1 MEDYPMTIRVKIAG
15 IEKDISEIDPSWV
28 NQQINGRRAA
38 GEVVCVQVT
47 IQKDSVNLMLI
58 TADCPHSGGGS
69 KNSWSDHEKE
79 IFDLWVK
86 LHLNEGK
93 FSGGNLLAFL
103 NQIK

>member
-1 MEDYPMTIRVKIAG
+1 MTIRVKIAG
-15 IEKDISEIDPSWV
+15 FEKDISEVDPSWV

-38 GEVVCVQVT
+38 GEAVCVQVT

-58 TADCPHSGGGS
+58 TADCPHNGNGS
-69 KNSWSDHEKE
+69 KKSLSDYERE
-79 IFDLWVK
+79 LLDTWMK
-86 LHLNEGK
+86 LHLNENN